1 MPRCRQCQ
9 HALARPPHVWYRL
22 LSRQGRLSLSCAPPS
37 GRVPRAGLVSHRVAK
52 HMFVYSIC
60 DVRLDSAV
68 QAAAWTCTCPLLV
81 HVCMLQWQSS
91 GISAGSRACRAYALP
106 CMLAGCFALVVP
118 AALVAAAPSRFC
130 PSWRH
135 RRSWRRDAFHRLVD
149 CDAGRYRSACSGDE
163 VCLVCLWA
171 VVWV

>member
-22 LSRQGRLSLSCAPPS
+22 LSRQGRLSLSCAPPT

-91 GISAGSRACRAYALP
+91 GQLAVELAGHMHCHACLQAALP
-106 CMLAGCFALVVP
+106 LWCLLPWLQQPPPGSVP
-118 AALVAAAPSRFC
+118 AGDTGGLGVGMPST
-130 PSWRH
+130 
-135 RRSWRRDAFHRLVD
+135 D
-149 CDAGRYRSACSGDE
+149 
-163 VCLVCLWA
+163 LWTVMQVGTGQLA
-171 VVWV
+171 VEMKCA